1 MYSLA
6 FHLIAKQSVT
16 RFTRTIDRFYSIN
29 SSYLDDSN
37 RFDSTLDLNTIFNQI
52 ELFNNQSSLSFSIE
66 TNRSEQQNQKEIL
79 FFAKDIQIV
88 WSTIFGLMIILG
100 IIANILVLII
110 IASHKSLHTVTNCF
124 LLNLTISDLV
134 TLLFNATFNF
144 VFMITGHWPFGDHYC
159 VADNFITNLTIAI
172 SVFTIMLTSKER
184 YNAIVHPL
192 KKRMSKNLAIVQIS
206 MIWLASAVFALPA
219 LIFSK
224 TINDPSIPRTVCLM
238 IWPDGYPGKSKLDF
252 IYNLLFLIL
261 TYLLPLITMAIAY
274 TLMGKKLWGSKQ
286 IGENTSIQIG
296 LVQAKQKVVQML
308 IFVVVVFAVCWL
320 PYHIYFITTYQWPH
334 LTTVKGI
341 QHIFLA
347 IYWLAM
353 SNSLLN
359 PIILLMMNN
368 RFRKYAIVYLNFW
381 PISKVIF
388 LRHNEE
394 ILGSQ
399 TAVMVSY
406 DRNQSKIRSSLFH
419 CGGKRDT
426 SSNESHQKNS
436 V

>member
-1 MYSLA
+1 
-6 FHLIAKQSVT
+6 
-16 RFTRTIDRFYSIN
+16 
-29 SSYLDDSN
+29 
-37 RFDSTLDLNTIFNQI
+37 
-52 ELFNNQSSLSFSIE
+52 
-66 TNRSEQQNQKEIL
+66 
-79 FFAKDIQIV
+79 
-88 WSTIFGLMIILG
+88 
-100 IIANILVLII
+100 
-110 IASHKSLHTVTNCF
+110 
-124 LLNLTISDLV
+124 
-134 TLLFNATFNF
+134 
-144 VFMITGHWPFGDHYC
+144 
-159 VADNFITNLTIAI
+159 
-172 SVFTIMLTSKER
+172 
-184 YNAIVHPL
+184 
-192 KKRMSKNLAIVQIS
+192 
-206 MIWLASAVFALPA
+206 
-219 LIFSK
+219 
-224 TINDPSIPRTVCLM
+224 
-238 IWPDGYPGKSKLDF
+238 
-252 IYNLLFLIL
+252 
-261 TYLLPLITMAIAY
+261 MAIAY

-347 IYWLAM
+347 IYWLA
-353 SNSLLN
+353 
-359 PIILLMMNN
+359 I
-368 RFRKYAIVYLNFW
+368 FRKYAIVYLNFW